1 MSLDDPRQ
9 YRLGVLCAVMSALA
23 WSSSGLFIRLISTD
37 LMTMLFCRGM
47 VSGTCVFLVFLVA
60 ERGQALAILRRMRL
74 PSLVVMVLST
84 ISMITGIGSMYYTT
98 VADAM
103 VIYATLPFVT
113 AAFAFF
119 MIGER
124 PGTTTLIASG
134 LAVVGVLVMLMDG
147 DSESGSLFG
156 KFLALIMTLSVAVLA
171 VLMRQYRSVPM
182 MPAMAGSAWLCS
194 LATFAF
200 AKPLSV
206 SMPDLGLIIAFGV
219 VQNAAGLI
227 LYTIASRRIP
237 AAEASLLTALEV
249 PLTPLWVALFLGEM
263 PANSTLIGGPIVLA
277 ALFWHIIH
285 EVRRERPVPETSR
298 TNPDAA

>member
-1 MSLDDPRQ
+1 MNFDDPRQ
-9 YRLGVLCAVMSALA
+9 YRLGVLCAAASALA
-23 WSSSGLFIRLISTD
+23 WSSAGLFIRSIGTD
-37 LMTMLFCRGM
+37 LMTMLFWRGI

-60 ERGQALAILRRMRL
+60 ERGRAFAILRRMRL
-74 PSLVVMVLST
+74 PSVAVMVLSAV
-84 ISMITGIGSMYYTT
+84 SMISGIGSMYYTT

-119 MIGER
+119 MIGEK
-124 PGTTTLIASG
+124 PGATTLIASA

-147 DSESGSLFG
+147 DSESGGLFG
-156 KFLALIMTLSVAVLA
+156 KFLAFVMTLNVAVMA
-171 VLMRQYRSVPM
+171 TLMRQHRNVPM

-194 LATFAF
+194 VATIAF

-206 SMPDLGLIIAFGV
+206 GLPDMGLIMAFGI
-219 VQNAAGLI
+219 VQNALGLV

-249 PLTPLWVALFLGEM
+249 PLTPFWVALFLGEM
-263 PANSTLIGGPIVLA
+263 PSNSTLIGGPIVLV

-285 EVRRERPVPETSR
+285 EIRRERPALETSR
-298 TNPDAA
+298 SGPNAA

>member
-9 YRLGVLCAVMSALA
+9 YRLGVLCAVLSALA
-23 WSSSGLFIRLISTD
+23 WSTSGLFIRLISTD
-37 LMTMLFCRGM
+37 LMTMLFCRGI
-47 VSGTCVFLVFLVA
+47 VSGTCVFLVFLIA

-74 PSLVVMVLST
+74 PSLAVMVLST
-84 ISMITGIGSMYYTT
+84 IGMVTGIGSMYYTT

-113 AAFAFF
+113 AGIAFF
-119 MIGER
+119 MIGEK
-124 PGTTTLIASG
+124 PGTTTLIASA
-134 LAVVGVLVMLMDG
+134 LAVVGVVVMLADG
-147 DSESGSLFG
+147 NSESGGLFG
-156 KFLALIMTLSVAVLA
+156 KLLAFIMTLSTAVLA
-171 VLMRQYRSVPM
+171 ALMRRHRSVPM

-206 SMPDLGLIIAFGV
+206 TMPDLGLIITFGI
-219 VQNAAGLI
+219 VQNAAGLV

-263 PANSTLIGGPIVLA
+263 PSHSTLIGGPIVLA

-285 EVRRERPVPETSR
+285 EVRRERPVPETR
-298 TNPDAA
+298 QANPNAT